1 MKWLLALLL
10 VFVLCIIIPTATAA
24 NNIDTGVNL
33 TEHSWIY
40 NQGYMDDMRI
50 YQNANGYNGQKL
62 VTGTRGTGTVSR
74 SIHADVYGGYGTGT
88 NEMYFN
94 EFGIFQNKPAYTPP
108 LTQSDLRN
116 ALCAKNYDVG
126 SVYSE
131 SYSNIRDLI
140 KDTTFMADNYVSVY
154 DIHSEVQGTAKIGA
168 RVQRSSSS
176 IGAYV
181 MGGTY
186 MGQTNMRFELETGNA
201 SVMTLPC
208 P

>member
-40 NQGYMDDMRI
+40 NQGYMDAMRI

>member
-140 KDTTFMADNYVSVY
+140 KDTTFMANNYVSVY
-154 DIHSEVQGTAKIGA
+154 DIHSEVQGTTKIGA

>member
-1 MKWLLALLL
+1 MKWLLAMLLI
-10 VFVLCIIIPTATAA
+10 FVLCTIMSTATAA
-24 NNIDTGVNL
+24 NNRDTGVNL

-40 NQGYMDDMRI
+40 NQGYIDDMRI
-50 YQNANGYNGQKL
+50 YQNAKGYHGQKL

-74 SIHADVYGGYGTGT
+74 SIYADVYGGFGTGT

-94 EFGIFQNKPAYTPP
+94 EFGIFQNKPQYTPP

-116 ALCAKNYDVG
+116 ALCSKNYDVG

-140 KDTTFMADNYVSVY
+140 KDTTIMMDNYVSVY
-154 DIHSEVQGTAKIGA
+154 DIHSEVQGTTKIGA

>member
-10 VFVLCIIIPTATAA
+10 AFALCNITSPSTAA
-24 NNIDTGVNL
+24 NGIDTGVNL

-50 YQNANGYNGQKL
+50 YQNEKGFSGQKL

-74 SIHADVYGGYGTGT
+74 SIYASVYGGWDDGL
-88 NEMYFN
+88 NEMSFN
-94 EFGIFQNKPAYTPP
+94 EFGIFQNKPAYTPS

-116 ALCAKNYDVG
+116 ALCSKNYDEG

-140 KDTTFMADNYVSVY
+140 KDTTIMQDNYVSVY
-154 DIHSEVQGTAKIGA
+154 DIHSEVQGTAKIGS
-168 RVQRSSSS
+168 RVKRSSSS

-201 SVMTLPC
+201 SVLTLPC

>member
-154 DIHSEVQGTAKIGA
+154 DIHSEVQGTTKIGA

>member
-10 VFVLCIIIPTATAA
+10 VFVTCNIMSTATAA
-24 NNIDTGVNL
+24 NNVDTGVNL

-40 NQGYMDDMRI
+40 NQGYIDDMRI
-50 YQNANGYNGQKL
+50 YQNEKGYAGQKL

-74 SIHADVYGGYGTGT
+74 SIYASVYGGWDDGQ
-88 NEMYFN
+88 NEMSFN
-94 EFGIFQNKPAYTPP
+94 EFGIFQNKPAYIPP

-116 ALCAKNYDVG
+116 ALCAKNYDEG

-131 SYSNIRDLI
+131 SYSDIRDLI

-154 DIHSEVQGTAKIGA
+154 DVHSEVQGTTKIGA

-176 IGAYV
+176 IGSYV